1 MDRITRKSL
10 KQDRFATEVTESV
23 EYLAEHRRQAIL
35 YGGIAVVVLAL
46 GFGIYFYRQ
55 YHNRLIHDAL
65 ARALETYRALVS
77 DQDVPGRIT
86 FRTEQEKDAQ
96 ALHQFEAVDRD
107 YHRSPEAQIARYY
120 IGVVYYDMGR
130 TADAEKQL
138 ERVANEGQGAIPSLA
153 KFTLAEVYLAE
164 GKDEEARKIYEFLLK
179 NPTELVP
186 ETRVQLA
193 MARYLRN
200 KNPQEA
206 RNILLQLVKNQG
218 AVSGAAANMLRDLG
232 AQ

>member
-107 YHRSPEAQIARYY
+107 YHRSPEARSPATTLGSSTTTWAAPPTPKSNWSGWPTRAKAPFPRSRNSPWRKSTWRKART
-120 IGVVYYDMGR
+120 R
-130 TADAEKQL
+130 K
-138 ERVANEGQGAIPSLA
+138 R
-153 KFTLAEVYLAE
+153 
-164 GKDEEARKIYEFLLK
+164 ARSTNFC
-179 NPTELVP
+179 
-186 ETRVQLA
+186 
-193 MARYLRN
+193 
-200 KNPQEA
+200 
-206 RNILLQLVKNQG
+206 
-218 AVSGAAANMLRDLG
+218 
-232 AQ
+232 